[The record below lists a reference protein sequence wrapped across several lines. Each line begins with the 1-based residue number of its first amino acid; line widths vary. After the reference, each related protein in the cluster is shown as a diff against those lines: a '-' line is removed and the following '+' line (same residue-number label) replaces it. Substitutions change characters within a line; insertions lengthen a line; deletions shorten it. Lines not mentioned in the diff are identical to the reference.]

1 MKRARSNSIDRLR
14 GPILRSVS
22 RSFYLSIRLLP
33 AQLRD
38 PIALAYLLARA
49 TDTLADTAEV
59 SATLRDE
66 SLRKLARAIQGEPSE
81 DEVSSLRNSFAPLQK
96 NAAERT
102 LIEALPSCLNWLEQL
117 QENDRDD
124 IRVVLEHIN
133 RGQLLD
139 VRRFGEATKTHALAT
154 ESDLDEYTY
163 LVAGCVGEFWTQLCF
178 RHLKNFSNQSAE
190 RMRSLGR
197 EYGKGLQLINI
208 LRDAGSDLANG
219 RCYFP
224 EEELKACGV
233 APNEM
238 ISRRAEVA
246 PILEKWRQ
254 KAEQGNR
261 RGNGLLLRDPTSP
274 RSFCHGVAGV
284 NRRANAGAVTRSW
297 CGRAAEKNKSSAQRS
312 ARHHVVDHYDPGFA
326 ARAAKMFERLSRS
339 SCSGGLRPS
348 HFFRIDSATV
358 TDRRYN

>member
-1 MKRARSNSIDRLR
+1 MKSQCSNSIARLR

-49 TDTLADTAEV
+49 TDTLADTTEV
-59 SATLRDE
+59 KATLRDE
-66 SLRKLARAIQGEPSE
+66 SLRKLARAIQGELSE
-81 DEVSSLRNSFAPLQK
+81 DEVSGLRKSFAPLQK
-96 NAAERT
+96 SADERT
-102 LIEALPSCLNWLEQL
+102 LIEALPACLAWLEQL
-117 QENDRDD
+117 PEKDRDD
-124 IRVVLEHIN
+124 VRVVLGHIN

-139 VRRFGEATKTHALAT
+139 VRRFGEATKTRALAT
-154 ESDLDEYTY
+154 AAELDEYTY

-178 RHLKNFSNQSAE
+178 RHLKNFSHQSAE
-190 RMRSLGR
+190 RMQNQDR

-238 ISRRAEVA
+238 VSRRAEVA

-254 KAEQGNR
+254 KAE
-261 RGNGLLLRDPTSP
+261 RGIAAGMDYCCEIRPARVRFATALPALIGARTLVLLREAGVDALQQKIKVPRSEVRSIMSSITMTLASP
-274 RSFCHGVAGV
+274 RALKKIFEQLS
-284 NRRANAGAVTRSW
+284 
-297 CGRAAEKNKSSAQRS
+297 KSS
-312 ARHHVVDHYDPGFA
+312 
-326 ARAAKMFERLSRS
+326 L
-339 SCSGGLRPS
+339 
-348 HFFRIDSATV
+348 
-358 TDRRYN
+358 